1 MFAVI
6 RSAVLIILLG
16 GFALAIAA
24 CGPSP
29 AEDETLRV
37 ATTAAGEAMAT
48 PPPPTSQGTRIR
60 QWASGG
66 EASSEF
72 AVPEWG
78 VEKALGPPDAPGCG
92 DYQFAWASAASD
104 AVATLTLRYAIPVS
118 ITEIH
123 VVESFNPDQ
132 VVQVEV
138 LGPQGDFYTVYE
150 SEPQQV
156 DRPCPYRL
164 IVPVAPLDFKA
175 DTIRITVDQSVLGLG
190 WNEIDAVQVIGDVE
204 G

>member
-1 MFAVI
+1 MFAVV
-6 RSAVLIILLG
+6 RKAVLIIISG
-16 GFALAIAA
+16 GFALVLAA

-29 AEDETLRV
+29 AEEEAPRV
-37 ATTAAGEAMAT
+37 VLTATGEVQVTTA
-48 PPPPTSQGTRIR
+48 PTLQGTRIR

-78 VEKALGPPDAPGCG
+78 AEKALGPPDAPGCG

-104 AVATLTLRYAIPVS
+104 AVATLTLNYAIPVY

-138 LGPQGDFYTVYE
+138 LRSQGEFHTVYE
-150 SEPQQV
+150 SEPRQV

-164 IVPVAPLDFKA
+164 IVPVGPLDFKS

-190 WNEIDAVQVIGDVE
+190 WNEIDAVQLIGDVE

>member
-1 MFAVI
+1 MFAVV
-6 RSAVLIILLG
+6 RKAVLIIISG
-16 GFALAIAA
+16 GFALVLAA

-29 AEDETLRV
+29 AEEEAPRV
-37 ATTAAGEAMAT
+37 VLTATGEVQVTTA
-48 PPPPTSQGTRIR
+48 PTLQGTRIR
-60 QWASGG
+60 QWASG
-66 EASSEF
+66 
-72 AVPEWG
+72 
-78 VEKALGPPDAPGCG
+78 APGCG

-104 AVATLTLRYAIPVS
+104 AVATLTLNYAIPVY

-138 LGPQGDFYTVYE
+138 LRSQGEFHTVYE
-150 SEPQQV
+150 SEPRQV

-164 IVPVAPLDFKA
+164 IVPVGPLDFKS

-190 WNEIDAVQVIGDVE
+190 WNEIDAVQLIGDVE